1 MKKAIVLLSS
11 GLDSTVNLYRAIQ
24 DLQVVLA
31 LHFNYGQRAAKQERL
46 HAEMTAKQLNVPF
59 QVVELPWFNH
69 FSDNSLTNST
79 KDMVTNVEIASLEA
93 SRESAKNVWVPN
105 RNGIFLNVAAA
116 FAEQLK
122 ADYVIPGFNAEEGAT
137 FPDNT
142 PEYMTA
148 LDESFRFSTA
158 NQVKTLCYTVN
169 MNKPEIYS
177 LGKELGV
184 DYSHVWTCYQSFDK
198 PCGICESCSRF
209 KNAELRAKV

>member
-24 DLQVVLA
+24 DLNVVLA

-46 HAEMTAKQLNVPF
+46 HAEKTALRLKVPF
-59 QVVELPWFNH
+59 QVVDLPWFSH
-69 FSDNSLTNST
+69 FSDNSLTNSN
-79 KDMVTNVEIASLEA
+79 KEIVTNVEIASLAA
-93 SRESAKNVWVPN
+93 SLESAKNVWVPN

-116 FAEQLK
+116 FAEQLG

-142 PEYMTA
+142 PEYMMA

-158 NQVKTLCYTVN
+158 NHVKTLCYTVN
-169 MNKPEIYS
+169 MNKPQIYH

-184 DYSHVWTCYQSFDK
+184 DYSNVWTCYQSFEK
-198 PCGICESCSRF
+198 PCGVCESCSRF
-209 KNAELRAKV
+209 KNAELSAKK